1 MKVTFLTVMP
11 SPYVQDLFAAM
22 ACDDRFDLRVLY
34 MEQEAPDTYWGEQV
48 MPDYAE
54 VLPGQW
60 VGISGARVHVNPG
73 IADKL
78 DSLDSDLVVICGYIG
93 LTNQLAMRHLVRNK
107 RPWCFWGEIP
117 GFRDRGLVGRKIRS
131 LLQRPLRSAS
141 GVAAVGSRA
150 VEAYKELLSELN
162 ADSTPVHNI
171 PYHCDLDPFHDARVR
186 RASGSG
192 PVNFLYCG
200 QLIERKG
207 VDLLLAAFC
216 KLIEE
221 GSDARLTLAGE
232 GPLRT
237 EMEKTLTPEAREH
250 VRFLGFQ
257 PVGKLPEIFSRADVF
272 VLPSRHDGWGVV
284 INQALASALP
294 VIATSNVGAAHDLV
308 SNGINGF
315 VIPSCSWQ
323 DLHQALQHFVHSR
336 DDLLSFSEHSRVAA
350 SRLSLDCAVQQ
361 WSEFLSASIQHLHRK
376 SELAK

>member
-78 DSLDSDLVVICGYIG
+78 DSIDSDLVVICGYIG
-93 LTNQLAMRHLVRNK
+93 LTNHLAMRHLVRNK

-171 PYHCDLDPFHDARVR
+171 PYHCDLDQFRDAGVR
-186 RASGSG
+186 RVSDSG
-192 PVNFLYCG
+192 PVTFLYCG

-237 EMEKTLTPEAREH
+237 ELEASLPAAIRES
-250 VRFLGFQ
+250 VSFLGFQ
-257 PVGKLPEIFSRADVF
+257 AVERLPQIFAEADVF

-284 INQALASALP
+284 VNQAIGAGLP
-294 VIATSNVGAAHDLV
+294 LITSDQVGAAFDLV
-308 SNGINGF
+308 IPNVNGF
-315 VIPSCSWQ
+315 
-323 DLHQALQHFVHSR
+323 
-336 DDLLSFSEHSRVAA
+336 RVAA
-350 SRLSLDCAVQQ
+350 GSSDAIHGAMHQFVADRDFLQNAAQASEQLANRVSLATALDDWARFFQ
-361 WSEFLSASIQHLHRK
+361 ASLGTPQCV
-376 SELAK
+376 